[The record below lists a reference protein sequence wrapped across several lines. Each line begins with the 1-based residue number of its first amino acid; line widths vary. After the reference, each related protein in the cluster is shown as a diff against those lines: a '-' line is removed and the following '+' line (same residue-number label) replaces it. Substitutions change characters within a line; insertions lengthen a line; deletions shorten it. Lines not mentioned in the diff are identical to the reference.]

1 MNQLNCINKNCSS
14 RYNHRDSPKCSCGTL
29 ILLKSRY
36 RVLERIGRSSNVY
49 EVFRAEDT
57 RKNNKIVAIKTL
69 TDSSNKN
76 YKKLF
81 YKETAILEYHKH
93 SCLPALFDQGDEDS
107 VSSRPKILYF
117 VMEFIAGQTLSQW
130 LTTQENKKLSQ
141 EEQAWE
147 WLKNITKTLTELH
160 DIKHWHLDL
169 KPDNIM
175 LREDDSPQKL
185 VLIDFSIDGS
195 RGTAVY
201 KAPERKNGIND
212 TPMVDVFSLGQTFV
226 YLTTGDEPETVKPG
240 DNWASR
246 TNFPSSPMIE
256 VINWMKEED
265 PVNRPQTTYQILYAI
280 DVLSKP
286 KSDGIPHTQKDAD
299 NLINNIRGRAVEEV
313 RPRSQEKKVRQLEK
327 TIKRICTLALLGLFI
342 SITIIGLI
350 SKFYWD
356 SQILIR
362 EKSQEITN
370 LKRSDNDK
378 SQQIA
383 SLQNNNGLV
392 GKLVTFGETDLN
404 YFPPHPSSAKATEAE
419 AIKFFKLGE
428 KDPQNYKSA
437 FDAFKRILKSA
448 DYNARSYSEIAIYMN
463 NAKIRYLKSLPKN
476 KGKKVYKI
484 AVVSPVQKET
494 GQHILLGVGF
504 QQQLLVND
512 SNDSPRNNDINSEP
526 KIYLEIGIADDE
538 NNEDKAKKIADE
550 LTKTKD
556 ILAVIGHY
564 TTETMQAALDTYTKY
579 AEPIAVVSPTA
590 SAFEL
595 TKKYEENNYSKNVFF
610 RTVSSTQIEAKA
622 WFDYLDKKSKKR
634 EKAWWDFLDKKLDN
648 IRIIYN
654 ADRPEDITKGKR
666 GFSQSLFEQFN
677 ELAKE
682 KINFDDSHVFSDLS
696 NPDKTGLDKF
706 IDGIHD
712 NEIVLLI
719 PKGNNDRDSVFSNA
733 LHVLD
738 KIQSKK
744 NITVIGS
751 NPLFSLADVTRPRLD
766 LWKNNLLV
774 AVDWQSRC
782 PMRNTQDFETN
793 LANFTGGDLDRR
805 TASAYEAAQVLSHLF
820 KKYEAAQVLSHLFEK
835 DNRLQTT
842 VTLPRSSVIQQL
854 KNISSENVDS
864 GIFTNKKISFLKNGD
879 RKEIENRIMVTPI
892 SGLPYEHSDGK
903 TYGDISFTAKDNGTC
918 HKSQ

>member
-1 MNQLNCINKNCSS
+1 
-14 RYNHRDSPKCSCGTL
+14 
-29 ILLKSRY
+29 
-36 RVLERIGRSSNVY
+36 
-49 EVFRAEDT
+49 
-57 RKNNKIVAIKTL
+57 
-69 TDSSNKN
+69 
-76 YKKLF
+76 
-81 YKETAILEYHKH
+81 
-93 SCLPALFDQGDEDS
+93 
-107 VSSRPKILYF
+107 
-117 VMEFIAGQTLSQW
+117 
-130 LTTQENKKLSQ
+130 
-141 EEQAWE
+141 
-147 WLKNITKTLTELH
+147 
-160 DIKHWHLDL
+160 
-169 KPDNIM
+169 
-175 LREDDSPQKL
+175 
-185 VLIDFSIDGS
+185 
-195 RGTAVY
+195 
-201 KAPERKNGIND
+201 
-212 TPMVDVFSLGQTFV
+212 
-226 YLTTGDEPETVKPG
+226 
-240 DNWASR
+240 
-246 TNFPSSPMIE
+246 
-256 VINWMKEED
+256 
-265 PVNRPQTTYQILYAI
+265 
-280 DVLSKP
+280 
-286 KSDGIPHTQKDAD
+286 
-299 NLINNIRGRAVEEV
+299 
-313 RPRSQEKKVRQLEK
+313 
-327 TIKRICTLALLGLFI
+327 
-342 SITIIGLI
+342 
-350 SKFYWD
+350 
-356 SQILIR
+356 
-362 EKSQEITN
+362 
-370 LKRSDNDK
+370 
-378 SQQIA
+378 
-383 SLQNNNGLV
+383 
-392 GKLVTFGETDLN
+392 
-404 YFPPHPSSAKATEAE
+404 
-419 AIKFFKLGE
+419 
-428 KDPQNYKSA
+428 
-437 FDAFKRILKSA
+437 
-448 DYNARSYSEIAIYMN
+448 
-463 NAKIRYLKSLPKN
+463 
-476 KGKKVYKI
+476 
-484 AVVSPVQKET
+484 
-494 GQHILLGVGF
+494 
-504 QQQLLVND
+504 
-512 SNDSPRNNDINSEP
+512 
-526 KIYLEIGIADDE
+526 
-538 NNEDKAKKIADE
+538 
-550 LTKTKD
+550 
-556 ILAVIGHY
+556 
-564 TTETMQAALDTYTKY
+564 
-579 AEPIAVVSPTA
+579 
-590 SAFEL
+590 
-595 TKKYEENNYSKNVFF
+595 VFF